1 MTEEANKA
9 NIRDLELSRSAEHLK
24 NRITAARGASQ
35 IVIDGHVMGEVTSD
49 DKALGLRLGGYKR
62 ADIPSAS
69 REDAP
74 SPVAEAEEKK
84 DEASLIPGAVAA
96 KEAAESTA
104 APAAK
109 PEKPAK
115 PEVSAARL
123 AKAMAPAKP
132 KRPTKKSAKAD
143 KARDVTFSSAGETP
157 EPGTTTRS
165 GGIEDSAEFD

>member
-9 NIRDLELSRSAEHLK
+9 NIRDLELSRSSEHLK

-35 IVIDGHVMGEVTSD
+35 IVIDGRVMGEVAAD

-62 ADIPSAS
+62 ADV
-69 REDAP
+69 P
-74 SPVAEAEEKK
+74 SPAAEAEEKK
-84 DEASLIPGAVAA
+84 DEAPHSHEAVAEKAHHEPA
-96 KEAAESTA
+96 KP
-104 APAAK
+104 PAAK
-109 PEKPAK
+109 PGK

-143 KARDVTFSSAGETP
+143 KARDVSFSSAGEVS
-157 EPGTTTRS
+157 EPGTTPRS
-165 GGIEDSAEFD
+165 GGIESSSEFD